1 MASGQGTGK
10 KQTAGLGTGQVR
22 ITYIGHA
29 TLLIELGDRMF
40 LTDPNFDSHLGRFLP
55 RVSAPGIALRDLP
68 RLDAIL
74 VTHAHADHLS
84 FESLAGLPRD
94 IPVFAP
100 PVIAKW
106 LIRLGYPAAH
116 GIAPGESVF
125 SGSVEISAA
134 AATHQGHR
142 YGVDR
147 WRGAA
152 NMYLLDTKSL
162 SCFFAGDTALNA
174 DSDDMV
180 EHRITARGRRLD
192 MALLPIGHAPW
203 WKPGFRK
210 GHLTST
216 DALTLF
222 GRLNAKYLIPYH
234 WGTFDHVTSKAHDAI
249 DRLKQQLPAYP
260 RRADVRILEPGM
272 TFDLPVEE
280 KAEQ

>member
-1 MASGQGTGK
+1 M
-10 KQTAGLGTGQVR
+10 R

-29 TLLIELGDRMF
+29 TLLIELGDRIL

-68 RLDAIL
+68 RLDGIL

-84 FESLAGLPRD
+84 FDSLRELPRD
-94 IPVFAP
+94 IPIFAP
-100 PVIAKW
+100 PAIAKW
-106 LIRLGYPAAH
+106 LVRLGYPAAK
-116 GIAPGESVF
+116 GIAPGESVLN
-125 SGSVEISAA
+125 GSVEITAA
-134 AATHQGHR
+134 AAIHEGHR

-152 NMYLLDTKSL
+152 NMYLLDTKKI
-162 SCFFAGDTALNA
+162 SCFFAGDTALTEN
-174 DSDDMV
+174 SDDMV
-180 EHRITARGRRLD
+180 EHRLTADNRRLD

-249 DRLKQQLPAYP
+249 DRLRQQLPAYA
-260 RRADVRILEPGM
+260 RSADVRILEPGM
-272 TFDLPVEE
+272 AFNLADEE
-280 KAEQ
+280 I